1 MKAEIIAVGTEL
13 LMGQIANTNAQF
25 LSQEL
30 AGLGIGV
37 YYHTVVGD
45 NVERL
50 TEVLSLAKERAD
62 WVILSG
68 GLGPTEDD
76 LTKQTLATFLG
87 RDLVP
92 DPEAM
97 AKIDAFFASNPKRIR
112 TANNDRQA
120 DTIEGARALPN
131 RTGLAVGSL
140 IENQGVT
147 YVLLPGPPSEL
158 KPMFLEQVAPLLKQE
173 QALYSRVLRFFGIGE
188 SQLVTRLADL
198 IANQTNPTLAPY
210 AKVGEVTLRLTA
222 QAASPEEGESL
233 LDQLETAILQE
244 GDLQDYL
251 YAYGDHQSL
260 AQTVLDLLKEKE
272 LTLTAA
278 ESLTAGLLQAE
289 LAQLPGASAVFPG
302 GFVTYSLE
310 QKSQMLGIP
319 LEKLQSA
326 GVVSAWTAEQM
337 AAGARARTGAD
348 LALSLTGVA
357 GPDQLEGQEVGTV
370 WLGLAGPQGTSSHR
384 LYLGGRDRNTI
395 RQMAVLEAFNL
406 IRKTLI
412 K

>member
-50 TEVLSLAKERAD
+50 TEVLSLARERAD

-76 LTKQTLATFLG
+76 LTKQTLAAFLG
-87 RDLVP
+87 RNLVP

-97 AKIDAFFASNPKRIR
+97 AKLDSFFASNPKRIR
-112 TANNDRQA
+112 TVNNDRQA
-120 DTIEGARALPN
+120 DNIQGARALPN

-140 IENQGVT
+140 IEDQGVT

-158 KPMFLEQVAPLLKQE
+158 KPMFLEQVAPLLKQD

-222 QAASPEEGESL
+222 QATSPEEGERL

-244 GDLQDYL
+244 GDLQEYL
-251 YAYGDHQSL
+251 YAYGDDQSL
-260 AQTVLDLLKEKE
+260 AQTVLDLLKEKG
-272 LTLTAA
+272 LTVTAA

-337 AAGARARTGAD
+337 AEGARVRTGAD

-370 WLGLAGPQGTSSHR
+370 WLGLAGPAGTGSYR

-412 K
+412 Q

>member
-50 TEVLSLAKERAD
+50 TEVLTIAQKRAD

-76 LTKQTLATFLG
+76 LTKQTLAAFLE
-87 RDLVP
+87 RELRP
-92 DPEAM
+92 DPAAM
-97 AKIDAFFASNPKRIR
+97 AKLDAFFASNPKRIR

-120 DTIEGARALPN
+120 DMIEGARALPN

-140 IENQGVT
+140 IEDQGVT
-147 YVLLPGPPSEL
+147 YVVLPGPPSEL

-188 SQLVTRLADL
+188 SQLVTHLVDL

-222 QAASPEEGESL
+222 QAATPEAGGEL
-233 LDQLETAILQE
+233 LDRLEQAILQE
-244 GDLQDYL
+244 GNLKDYL
-251 YAYGDHQSL
+251 YAYGDDQSL
-260 AQTVLDLLKEKE
+260 ARTVLDLLKENR

-319 LEKLQSA
+319 QEELQVA
-326 GVVSAWTAEQM
+326 GVVSAWTAERM
-337 AAGARARTGAD
+337 AEGARARTGAD
-348 LALSLTGVA
+348 LAISLTGVA

-370 WLGLAGPQGTSSHR
+370 WLGLAGPTGTNSHR

-395 RQMAVLEAFNL
+395 RQLAVLEAFNL
-406 IRKTLI
+406 IRETLI

>member
-50 TEVLSLAKERAD
+50 TEVLRLAKERAD

-120 DTIEGARALPN
+120 DTIEGARVLPN

-337 AAGARARTGAD
+337 AAGARAHTGAD

>member
-50 TEVLSLAKERAD
+50 TEVLAIAQKRAD

-76 LTKQTLATFLG
+76 LTKQTLAAFLG
-87 RDLVP
+87 RELRP
-92 DPEAM
+92 DPAAM
-97 AKIDAFFASNPKRIR
+97 AKLDAFFASNPKRIR

-120 DTIEGARALPN
+120 DMIEGARALPN

-140 IENQGVT
+140 IEDHGVT
-147 YVLLPGPPSEL
+147 YVVLPGPPSEL

-188 SQLVTRLADL
+188 SQLVTHLADL

-222 QAASPEEGESL
+222 QAATPEAGEEL
-233 LDQLETAILQE
+233 LDRLEQAILQE
-244 GDLQDYL
+244 GNLKDYF
-251 YAYGDHQSL
+251 YAYGDDQSL
-260 AQTVLDLLKEKE
+260 AQTVLDLLKENR

-289 LAQLPGASAVFPG
+289 LAQLHGASAVFPG

-310 QKSQMLGIP
+310 QKSRMLGIP
-319 LEKLQSA
+319 QEELQAA

-337 AAGARARTGAD
+337 AEGARARTGAD
-348 LALSLTGVA
+348 LAISLTGVA

-370 WLGLAGPQGTSSHR
+370 WLGLAGPTGTSSHR

>member
-140 IENQGVT
+140 VENQGVT

-198 IANQTNPTLAPY
+198 ISNQTNPTLAPY

-310 QKSQMLGIP
+310 QKNQMLGIP

>member
-37 YYHTVVGD
+37 YYQTVVGD

-50 TEVLSLAKERAD
+50 TEVLSLARERAD

-76 LTKQTLATFLG
+76 LTKQTLAAFLG
-87 RDLVP
+87 RNLVP

-97 AKIDAFFASNPKRIR
+97 AKLDSFFASNPKRIR
-112 TANNDRQA
+112 TVNNDRQA
-120 DTIEGARALPN
+120 DNIQGARALPN

-140 IENQGVT
+140 IEDQGVT

-158 KPMFLEQVAPLLKQE
+158 KPMFLEQVAPLLKQD

-222 QAASPEEGESL
+222 QAASPEEGEKL

-244 GDLQDYL
+244 GDLQEYL
-251 YAYGDHQSL
+251 YAYGDDQSL
-260 AQTVLDLLKEKE
+260 AHTVLDLLKEKG

-337 AAGARARTGAD
+337 AEGARARTGAD

-370 WLGLAGPQGTSSHR
+370 WLGLAGPAGTSSHR

-395 RQMAVLEAFNL
+395 RQMAVLEAFDL

-412 K
+412 Q

>member
-45 NVERL
+45 NAERL
-50 TEVLSLAKERAD
+50 TEVLSLACQRAD

-68 GLGPTEDD
+68 GLGPTDDD
-76 LTKQTLATFLG
+76 LTKQTLASFLG
-87 RDLVP
+87 RNLVP
-92 DPEAM
+92 DPAGL
-97 AKIDAFFASNPKRIR
+97 AKLDAFFASSPKRIR
-112 TANNDRQA
+112 TANNDRQV
-120 DTIEGARALPN
+120 DTIEGARVLPN
-131 RTGLAVGSL
+131 RTGLAVGNL
-140 IENQGVT
+140 IEDQGVT
-147 YVLLPGPPSEL
+147 YVVLPGPPSEL
-158 KPMFLEQVAPLLKQE
+158 QPMFLEQVAPLLQQD

-198 IANQTNPTLAPY
+198 IRNQTNPTLAPY

-222 QAASPEEGESL
+222 QAASREEGEQL
-233 LDQLETAILQE
+233 LNQLEAAILQE
-244 GDLQDYL
+244 GDLKDYL
-251 YAYGDHQSL
+251 YAYGDDQNL
-260 AQTVLDLLKEKE
+260 AQTVLDLLRERG

-289 LAQLPGASAVFPG
+289 LAGLPGASTVFPG

-319 LEKLQSA
+319 LEDLRAA
-326 GVVSAWTAEQM
+326 GMVSAWAAEQM
-337 AAGARARTGAD
+337 ALGARARTGAD

-357 GPDQLEGQEVGTV
+357 GPDKLEGQEVGTV
-370 WLGLAGPQGTSSHR
+370 WLGLAGPEGTSSHR

-395 RQMAVLEAFNL
+395 RQLAVLEAFHL
-406 IRKTLI
+406 ILKTLI